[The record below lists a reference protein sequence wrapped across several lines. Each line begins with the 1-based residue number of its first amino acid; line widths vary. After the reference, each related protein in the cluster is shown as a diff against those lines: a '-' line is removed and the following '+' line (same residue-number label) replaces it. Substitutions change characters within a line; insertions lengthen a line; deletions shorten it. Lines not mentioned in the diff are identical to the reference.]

1 MNKTIRTPATAILL
15 IISIISTLVFGRFLG
30 YSRLGLI
37 SVIGIVVDIAL
48 CVVLFKKKRDNML
61 VIVLGCSA
69 LLDFILLIS
78 TFTLVT
84 LLSFAV
90 DVLLVVYALALCEQT
105 LVKADFSKIKELASK
120 FYYLPAAISLV
131 LLVISTY
138 AGIIEFREIYRYS
151 RYWSLIRY
159 FTHLPFVVPVIQ
171 KLLYIAIILTL
182 SMWLKDPYAQLET
195 SAATEEK
202 EEYVEAYCSLGKH
215 IVLCLF
221 TFGIWYLIWIYRTT
235 KYLNNA
241 PNSLQYNPTNKLLL
255 CMFVPFYQIYWF
267 YKHGQRI
274 DGFSKQKNLN
284 NADMATLCL
293 ILGIFI
299 PIVACILMQDRINTI
314 CTSKETA
321 NNPGTAD
328 TVAMDLKKYK
338 ELLDSGII
346 TQEEFD
352 TKKKQILGL

>member
-1 MNKTIRTPATAILL
+1 MNKTIRTPVTTILL
-15 IISIISTLVFGRFLG
+15 IISIISTLVFDLFLWRN
-30 YSRLGLI
+30 RLGLI
-37 SVIGIVVDIAL
+37 SVVGMVVDVAL
-48 CVVLFKKKRDNML
+48 CVVLFKKKQDNML

-69 LLDFILLIS
+69 LLGFISLIG

-90 DVLLVVYALALCEQT
+90 DVLLVVYALAFCEQT

-120 FYYLPAAISLV
+120 FFYLPAAITLV
-131 LLVISTY
+131 LVVIDTY
-138 AGIIEFREIYRYS
+138 TGIIEFRESFWYH
-151 RYWSLIRY
+151 RYWDLIDY
-159 FTHLPFVVPVIQ
+159 LTYLPFIVPVIQ

-182 SMWLKDPYAQLET
+182 TMWLKAPYAQQE
-195 SAATEEK
+195 ATASTD
-202 EEYVEAYCSLGKH
+202 EEYGDAYCSLGKH

-235 KYLNNA
+235 KYLNKA
-241 PNSLQYNPTNKLLL
+241 PNSQQYNPTNKLLL

-274 DGFSKQKNLN
+274 DNLSRQKNLN

-299 PIVACILMQDRINTI
+299 PIVACFLMQDRINTI

-321 NNPGTAD
+321 DNPGTAN
-328 TVAMDLKKYK
+328 TVALNLKEYK

-346 TQEEFD
+346 TEEEFD
-352 TKKKQILGL
+352 AKKKQILDL

>member
-1 MNKTIRTPATAILL
+1 MNKTIRTPVTAILL
-15 IISIISTLVFGRFLG
+15 IISIASTLVFGRFLG

-37 SVIGIVVDIAL
+37 SVVGMVVDIAL
-48 CVVLFKKKRDNML
+48 CIVLFKKKQDNML

-69 LLDFILLIS
+69 LLSFISLIG

-105 LVKADFSKIKELASK
+105 LVKADFSKIKELARK

-131 LLVISTY
+131 LLVISAY
-138 AGIIEFREIYRYS
+138 AEIREIYRYFS
-151 RYWSLIRY
+151 YWILKHY
-159 FTHLPFVVPVIQ
+159 FTYLPFVVPFIQ

-195 SAATEEK
+195 SAATEE

-241 PNSLQYNPTNKLLL
+241 PNSLQYNPANKLLL

-274 DGFSKQKNLN
+274 DNLSKQKNLN

-321 NNPGTAD
+321 NNPGTTD
-328 TVAMDLKKYK
+328 TVALDLKKYK

-352 TKKKQILGL
+352 TKKKQLLGL

>member
-1 MNKTIRTPATAILL
+1 MNKTIRTPVTAILL
-15 IISIISTLVFGRFLG
+15 IISIISTLVFDLFLWR
-30 YSRLGLI
+30 YRLGLI
-37 SVIGIVVDIAL
+37 SVVGMVVDIAL
-48 CVVLFKKKRDNML
+48 CVVLFKKKQDNML

-69 LLDFILLIS
+69 LLGFISLIGS
-78 TFTLVT
+78 FTLAT

-90 DVLLVVYALALCEQT
+90 DVLLVVYALALCAQT

-120 FYYLPAAISLV
+120 FYYLPAAISLI
-131 LLVISTY
+131 LTVISTY
-138 AGIIEFREIYRYS
+138 TRIIELRESFWAYRY
-151 RYWSLIRY
+151 WNLIDY
-159 FTHLPFVVPVIQ
+159 LTYLPFIVPVIQ

-195 SAATEEK
+195 SAATEE
-202 EEYVEAYCSLGKH
+202 YGEAYCSLGKH

-274 DGFSKQKNLN
+274 DNLSKQKNLN

-321 NNPGTAD
+321 NNPGTTD
-328 TVAMDLKKYK
+328 TVALDLKKYK

-352 TKKKQILGL
+352 TKKKQLLGL